1 MATRKNYLISVSKSF
16 AYLNDLNLCDEITL
30 LGGLQL
36 AFLFKIEFTKKPAP
50 RISFIVKDC
59 RVNFFETKEEL
70 AKDLKKIGIDTRSKE
85 TSLYNRLESNY
96 YNVYWKNISR
106 GNDIIDSGKDV
117 IVEFAKKVDYILE
130 NSLHFQNILHDY
142 IKELSLDFEQFLD
155 AENAKRSMVLAKY
168 IEKYISP
175 FFCCIINLSPTDSGI
190 SKFVKINVLKG
201 GKINRI
207 CSVLSISKNDTKAD
221 AISGCYK
228 SEINSYEL
236 LKFLTDCAVRGKSL
250 LKRYHQQY
258 HVLFMPVVR
267 KTVFSHYDGNILSR
281 ELLLICKKSGFSNVE
296 YKIVS
301 DLNRQFINYLYS
313 KQRLAA
319 INLMDDAVVDAYNN
333 VKISPPTTQSE
344 IDSKIKDQIKPALD
358 FVLYTTDA
366 YSASLRIYDQSTQG
380 LKTLVRSCDEDGG
393 YSCDNFSTIKLKG
406 HKYKSVNV
414 FTFLNG
420 GDIPYVYLPL
430 ISKKGQLQIPVE
442 YRKKGLQTNLAYRKH
457 TKSELCFPLM
467 SSRICFGTLNFEA
480 PSVHA
485 FDGDIEYLK
494 IFKKSIELI
503 CNAYAAISDF
513 NWVTSQVDVSASIH
527 ELYQHLDVGSVFSHE
542 QKDLLRNLFP
552 KNSLSQGPV
561 SALSCSAYGLRIE
574 IYNWIK
580 RTYLHRTSIQF
591 VNKVFKII
599 KFKFLDFSMPLKN
612 KFYIGVFIILKN
624 LIQNS
629 VSHGDLDKD
638 VIILD
643 DQKYF
648 MLGPGGTLRIIYLSK
663 NHVNKNILDKLCI
676 SPVDNKRGERRHG
689 MFLVGLIVKVLNGTT
704 SIDRDSTKP
713 GFSMLIKVPY
723 MEERNDQD

>member
-1 MATRKNYLISVSKSF
+1 MATRTNYLILAAKSF
-16 AYLNDLNLCDEITL
+16 AYLNDLNLCDEVAL
-30 LGGLQL
+30 LEGLQV

-59 RVNFFETKEEL
+59 RVNFFETKEEFV
-70 AKDLKKIGIDTRSKE
+70 KDLKKIGIDTRSKE
-85 TSLYNRLESNY
+85 VSFYNRLESNY
-96 YNVYWKNISR
+96 YNIYWKNISQK
-106 GNDIIDSGKDV
+106 NDVIDSRKGDV
-117 IVEFAKKVDYILE
+117 IEFAKKVETTLE
-130 NSLHFQNILHDY
+130 NSLHFQNIVHDY

-155 AENAKRSMVLAKY
+155 VENAKKSIALAKY
-168 IEKYISP
+168 VEKYLSP
-175 FFCCIINLSPTDSGI
+175 LFCCIINLSPTDSGI
-190 SKFVKINVLKG
+190 SKFVKINVLKNDN
-201 GKINRI
+201 IDRI
-207 CSVLSISKNDTKAD
+207 CSVLAISKNDTKAE
-221 AISGCYK
+221 AIVGCYR

-236 LKFLTDCAVRGKSL
+236 LKFLTDCAIRGKSL
-250 LKRYHQQY
+250 LKRYQKQY

-267 KTVFSHYDGNILSR
+267 KTVFSHYDGNMLSR
-281 ELLLICKKSGFSNVE
+281 ELLIICKESGFSSVE

-313 KQRLAA
+313 KQRLSA

-333 VKISPPTTQSE
+333 IKISPPTTQSE
-344 IDSKIKDQIKPALD
+344 IDSKIKNLIKPALD

-393 YSCDNFSTIKLKG
+393 YTCDNFSTIKLKG
-406 HKYKSVNV
+406 HKFKSVNV
-414 FTFLNG
+414 FTFLNA

-442 YRKKGLQTNLAYRKH
+442 YREQGLQANLAYRKH

-503 CNAYAAISDF
+503 CNAYATISDF

-527 ELYQHLDVGSVFSHE
+527 ELYQHLDVGTVFSHE
-542 QKDLLRNLFP
+542 QEVLLRNLFP
-552 KNSLSQGPV
+552 KNSLSQTNV
-561 SALSCSAYGLRIE
+561 SARDCSPYKLRIE

-580 RTYLHRTSIQF
+580 RAYLHRTSIQF
-591 VNKVFKII
+591 VNKVFKVI
-599 KFKFLDFSMPLKN
+599 KFKFLDFYVTLN
-612 KFYIGVFIILKN
+612 DKFYIGVLTILKN

-643 DQKYF
+643 DKKYF
-648 MLGPGGTLRIIYLSK
+648 MLGSGGVLRIIYISK
-663 NHVNKNILDKLCI
+663 NHVNKDILDKLCI

-704 SIDRDSTKP
+704 NIDRDSARP

-723 MEERNDQD
+723 MED